1 MRLGGSI
8 TLGLSQL
15 SSGLPAYTCGPVFV
29 LQTLASQ
36 SMVHR
41 LGASASQSVVHRSLT
56 TNAEPVAPPPTQ
68 LTLVSSQ
75 VNPMHMKV

>member
-1 MRLGGSI
+1 MAQREGG
-8 TLGLSQL
+8 
-15 SSGLPAYTCGPVFV
+15 GPLFV
-29 LQTLASQ
+29 LQTLASP

-56 TNAEPVAPPPTQ
+56 TNAEPVIPPTTQ
-68 LTLVSSQ
+68 LTLVRSQ